1 MHQLIQMPVYH
12 HHHHHHQEAVILII
26 MQVVCIQI
34 DQVMICMYTIVCLYI
49 VCIQLYVYIGGNS
62 DKKSGGGGDK
72 KSNGGGNRGS
82 SWKIT
87 EISIISTLLLLVSCY
102 LYLQQ
107 ISHRII
113 LVNIAV
119 KIQNYG

>member
-1 MHQLIQMPVYH
+1 MVYH
-12 HHHHHHQEAVILII
+12 HLE
-26 MQVVCIQI
+26 VVCLVNG
-34 DQVMICMYTIVCLYI
+34 DRDVGLSANKGG
-49 VCIQLYVYIGGNS
+49 IQLYVYIGGNS